1 MISRR
6 IAIAFFLIFV
16 CIISAEILRA
26 RGQSTARPGELT
38 QARVWIENRAPN
50 DAVPVIVENVAAP
63 ITAHLDSSSTV
74 TARLDTS
81 STVQT
86 VAARQTW
93 QYRSTQLAPGA
104 VATVLDRD
112 GMDGWE
118 AVGVL
123 QSGPMGVTI
132 LFKRPATR

>member
-1 MISRR
+1 MIPRR

-16 CIISAEILRA
+16 CIVSAEMLRA
-26 RGQSTARPGELT
+26 RGQSTARPGEPT
-38 QARVWIENRAPN
+38 QARVWVENRNPN
-50 DAVPVIVENVAAP
+50 EAVPVIVENVVTP
-63 ITAHLDSSSTV
+63 ITAHLDT
-74 TARLDTS
+74 T

-93 QYRSTQLAPGA
+93 QYRSEQLSPGA
-104 VATVLDRD
+104 SAAVLDRV
-112 GMDGWE
+112 GMEGWE

-132 LFKRPATR
+132 LFKRPR

>member
-6 IAIAFFLIFV
+6 IAIGFFLVLV
-16 CIISAEILRA
+16 CIAGADFLSA
-26 RGQSTARPGELT
+26 RGQSTARPGEPT

-50 DAVPVIVENVAAP
+50 DAVPVIVQNVATP
-63 ITAHLDSSSTV
+63 ITAHLDTSSTV
-74 TARLDTS
+74 TAHLDST

-93 QYRSTQLAPGA
+93 QYRSELLSTGA
-104 VATVLDRD
+104 SATVLDRA

-123 QSGPMGVTI
+123 QTGPMGVTI
-132 LFKRPATR
+132 LFKRPR